1 MIRDSIGAAG
11 HDLNVQ
17 TVVGDFE
24 SAVWKA
30 VRQVIP
36 HVDMRGCSFH
46 WGQAVFL
53 HLQSLGLQTAYN
65 SDQQFHRYCRQLLAL
80 PCLPA
85 HTVDATLQELESE
98 ATTAAQTQLCQY
110 IR

>member
-1 MIRDSIGAAG
+1 MK
-11 HDLNVQ
+11 L
-17 TVVGDFE
+17 E
-24 SAVWKA
+24 
-30 VRQVIP
+30 
-36 HVDMRGCSFH
+36 
-46 WGQAVFL
+46 
-53 HLQSLGLQTAYN
+53 SLGLQTAYN

-110 IR
+110 IYEQNGSIPTRGRLRRGRCSNAA